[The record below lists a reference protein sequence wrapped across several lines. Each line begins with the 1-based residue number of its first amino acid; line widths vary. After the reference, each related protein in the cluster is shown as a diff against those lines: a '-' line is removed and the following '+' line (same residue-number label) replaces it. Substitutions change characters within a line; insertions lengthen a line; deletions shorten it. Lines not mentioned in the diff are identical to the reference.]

1 MPSMTKRSRKMLI
14 LFLALVILLS
24 FFSSCR
30 IGNAPRACDVLSEM
44 LAAAKGLPV
53 GSFYSSKSEKGAS
66 NYLSESLMTALYGT
80 DSFPEV
86 FARAEETA
94 VWLSSG
100 IYACEFAVQATIQH
114 IAIEGKCYFINADMI
129 ITKASY
135 PTDLNEKN
143 TVEQLPEK
151 VCRGGSCI
159 IDPYGHY
166 VTEPVWDEETII
178 YAELDMSLPSACK
191 MEHDAVGHY
200 ARPDVLELIVN
211 DR

>member
-30 IGNAPRACDVLSEM
+30 IGNAPKACDVLSEM

-86 FARAEETA
+86 FARAEEIA

-100 IYACEFAVQATIQH
+100 IYACEFAVFLCSNRRDAEEISDLCLGRIDTMRH
-114 IAIEGKCYFINADMI
+114 FINANSERLSLDP
-129 ITKASY
+129 SGSEN
-135 PTDLNEKN
+135 LKN
-143 TVEQLPEK
+143 AK
-151 VCRGGSCI
+151 VKVVGQ
-159 IDPYGHY
+159 Y
-166 VTEPVWDEETII
+166 VIMAVW
-178 YAELDMSLPSACK
+178 K
-191 MEHDAVGHY
+191 DADISIN
-200 ARPDVLELIVN
+200 AAKELIS
-211 DR
+211 